1 MVPEHRVGAN
11 DPDGESAV
19 SRRRGF
25 GGHERENASG
35 AEASVD
41 LRMVIDLD
49 RLVALVGHMSGDPG
63 LAFVDENSA
72 AGDVGQQVKQ
82 VHAEITQRAAGA
94 VGTSAIAPCVVL
106 APVCGVLPKPK
117 FHGAD
122 RAEVAVLQSAAQL
135 SDHGQM
141 AVVES
146 HECGG
151 GDLTGG
157 RHHFLGLDARECE
170 WLLAQHRSTG
180 AQCR

>member
-1 MVPEHRVGAN
+1 M
-11 DPDGESAV
+11 
-19 SRRRGF
+19 
-25 GGHERENASG
+25 
-35 AEASVD
+35 
-41 LRMVIDLD
+41 
-49 RLVALVGHMSGDPG
+49 
-63 LAFVDENSA
+63 
-72 AGDVGQQVKQ
+72 
-82 VHAEITQRAAGA
+82 HAEITERATGA

-106 APVCGVLPKPK
+106 APVCRVLPKPK
-117 FHGAD
+117 FHSAD

-135 SDHGQM
+135 SDHGQV

-170 WLLAQHRSTG
+170 RLFAQHRSTG